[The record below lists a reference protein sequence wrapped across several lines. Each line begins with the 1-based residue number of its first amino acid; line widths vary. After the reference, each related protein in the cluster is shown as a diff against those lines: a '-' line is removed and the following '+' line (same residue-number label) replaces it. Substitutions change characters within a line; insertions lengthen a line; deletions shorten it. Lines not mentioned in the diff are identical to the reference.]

1 MKRSVYLLQG
11 TLCGILAASFYGM
24 IPLFTVPLY
33 RHGLNPQTVLTARY
47 LLSALILG
55 FMLLCRRKRFVTSGV
70 PLIQIILYGLMLALS
85 TLLLFF
91 SYACMDT
98 GLAATVFFVY
108 PAVVAAIMVFGYRER
123 LTPSL
128 LTGMT
133 LAILGV
139 CLLSHGDRGA
149 IVTPEGIALAIGSA
163 AVSGTYLVML
173 QKSAL
178 RKMGGELT
186 TFYGVLFGSPLFL
199 VSALLGPGLQA
210 ITNPNDW
217 ALILALALVSTV
229 ASFVLMNV
237 SIRRI
242 GATRTAVI
250 GALEPITAILTG
262 TLLFGE
268 TLTAQS
274 MTGIGLII
282 LSVILVNLAPRRTH
296 AP

>member
-11 TLCGILAASFYGM
+11 SLCGILAASFYGM

-55 FMLLCRRKRFVTSGV
+55 LMLLCRRRRFVISGMQLRQV
-70 PLIQIILYGLMLALS
+70 ILYGLMLALS

-108 PAVVAAIMVFGYRER
+108 PAVVAAIMVFGYHER
-123 LTPSL
+123 LTPPL
-128 LTGMT
+128 FIGMT

-139 CLLSHGDRGA
+139 CLLSHGDKEA
-149 IVTPEGIALAIGSA
+149 VVTPQGIALAIGSA
-163 AVSGTYLVML
+163 VVSGTYLVML

-178 RKMGGELT
+178 RKMNGELI
-186 TFYGVLFGSPLFL
+186 TFYGVLFGTPLFL
-199 VSALLGPGLQA
+199 VSAILGPGLQPIA
-210 ITNPNDW
+210 APEDW
-217 ALILALALVSTV
+217 VLILALALVSTV
-229 ASFVLMNV
+229 ASFVLMTV

-262 TLLFGE
+262 TLLFDE
-268 TLTAQS
+268 TLTALS
-274 MTGIGLII
+274 LVGIGFII
-282 LSVILVNLAPRRTH
+282 LSVILVNLGPRLKHTS
-296 AP
+296 